1 MLTRKREIYKPIEQF
16 MLLNELR
23 SIDAKT
29 LCIKFLIP
37 YNYLKDLDDIQR
49 INFVNKVVAH
59 RNRQTLST
67 DKRVISCDLEVYN

>member
-1 MLTRKREIYKPIEQF
+1 MLTKKRKIYKPIEDF
-16 MLLNELR
+16 MMINELR

-37 YNYLKDLDDIQR
+37 YTFLKDLEDIQR

-59 RNRQTLST
+59 RNRVILSN
-67 DKRVISCDLEVYN
+67 DKKVIECDLQLID

>member
-1 MLTRKREIYKPIEQF
+1 MLTKRRRIYKPIEQF
-16 MLLNELR
+16 MLINELR

-59 RNRQTLST
+59 RNRQILST

>member
-1 MLTRKREIYKPIEQF
+1 MLTKKRKIYKPIETF
-16 MLLNELR
+16 MFIHELR

-49 INFVNKVVAH
+49 INFVNKVIAH
-59 RNRQTLST
+59 RNRQIISS
-67 DKRVISCDLEVYN
+67 DKKVIECDLEVYN